1 MIFQMKTTGVLGGFT
16 ALAFASSALAAV
28 DTTDP
33 FVGTN
38 VTYSDVIEQT
48 ADPIDDPLPLYGP
61 PVLLSGDLLDFDPV
75 AFPFASSSPP
85 ADTTDGALSFTVTSN
100 DASSIPVLI
109 ISEGGDYSF
118 LGLAADA
125 AAVSAGLF
133 VQILDTAT
141 QAVIVSG
148 SDVFSDTNSNTPTD
162 GGFWSN
168 EVVIDLSPYELTEFD
183 VLINNTLQAA
193 GPADTSA
200 SIRKKNFQVDVPEPG
215 TVALLAGGLALMT
228 LRRKTA

>member
-1 MIFQMKTTGVLGGFT
+1 MDFQMKTTGVLGGV
-16 ALAFASSALAAV
+16 AAVAFATSATAAV

-33 FVGTN
+33 FEGTS

-48 ADPIDDPLPLYGP
+48 ADPVDDPLPLFGD

-85 ADTTDGALSFTVTSN
+85 ADTTDGSLSFTVTSN
-100 DASSIPVLI
+100 DNSAIPVLI
-109 ISEGGDYSF
+109 VREGGDYSF
-118 LGLAADA
+118 LGLAADT
-125 AAVSAGLF
+125 AAVSASLF

-141 QAVIVSG
+141 QSVIVEGTSI
-148 SDVFSDTNSNTPTD
+148 FSDTNSNTPTD

-168 EVVIDLSPYELTEFD
+168 EVVIDLTPYQLDAFD
-183 VLINNTLQAA
+183 VIINNTLQAA
-193 GPADTSA
+193 GPDDVSA

-215 TVALLAGGLALMT
+215 TIALLAGGLSLLT
-228 LRRKTA
+228 LRRKSA